1 MRKLVL
7 TLAMGLFLTVASTG
21 CKSVKKCMYEEL
33 SGKWIVT
40 AIGEKSIDAAE
51 KPFIEFNTT
60 EKRIHSRGPCNIIN
74 SPFELK
80 ADSPCAISFP
90 APMSTMMACP
100 ELELEGEYLKAI
112 NNVAAFRIDGEK
124 LALLDANSLVLIELV
139 KEQ

>member
-1 MRKLVL
+1 MKKMVL
-7 TLAMGLFLTVASTG
+7 TLATGLFLTVVGTG
-21 CKSVKKCMYEEL
+21 CKSAKNCSYEDL

-40 AIGEKSIDAAE
+40 AIVEKSIATDE
-51 KPFIEFNTT
+51 KPFIEFDTV

-74 SPFELK
+74 SPFELSV
-80 ADSPCAISFP
+80 DNVCAISFP

-112 NNVAAFRIDGEK
+112 NNVAAFRIDGER
-124 LALLDANSLVLIELV
+124 LELLDADNSVLIGLT